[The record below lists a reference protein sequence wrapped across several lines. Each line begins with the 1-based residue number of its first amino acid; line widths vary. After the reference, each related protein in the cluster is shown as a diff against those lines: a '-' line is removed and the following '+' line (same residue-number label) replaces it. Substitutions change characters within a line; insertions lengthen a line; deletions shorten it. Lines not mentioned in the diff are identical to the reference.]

1 MLCSDLLPNST
12 LKEIIR
18 TIGPLGDFFSIFGN
32 AGKSQRCQSSFA
44 SQFYF
49 PVVKPCPSL
58 PVKSRKP
65 SLGDLILRHTNSPTR
80 ARHAAQLALAH
91 VRDGGQSLHSAL
103 FRGSGGASGLEKQAE
118 ALRVK
123 NAVYCAVIFC
133 EFLKE
138 LAALTQEHA
147 VSLPFPHSQE
157 AEE

>member
-1 MLCSDLLPNST
+1 MSKSCLLHVQIHLPFSNALRRNENAWLCILTLLF
-12 LKEIIR
+12 I
-18 TIGPLGDFFSIFGN
+18 
-32 AGKSQRCQSSFA
+32 SSLPA
-44 SQFYF
+44 
-49 PVVKPCPSL
+49 

-103 FRGSGGASGLEKQAE
+103 FRGSAASGASGLEKQAE

-123 NAVYCAVIFC
+123 NAVYCAVIFS

-138 LAALTQEHA
+138 LAALAQEHA
-147 VSLPFPHSQE
+147 VALPFPPSQGT
-157 AEE
+157 EE

>member
-1 MLCSDLLPNST
+1 MTC
-12 LKEIIR
+12 KC
-18 TIGPLGDFFSIFGN
+18 IFL
-32 AGKSQRCQSSFA
+32 
-44 SQFYF
+44 
-49 PVVKPCPSL
+49 V

-103 FRGSGGASGLEKQAE
+103 FRGSGGGGASSLEKQAE

-138 LAALTQEHA
+138 LAALAQEHA
-147 VSLPFPHSQE
+147 VSLPFPHSQG